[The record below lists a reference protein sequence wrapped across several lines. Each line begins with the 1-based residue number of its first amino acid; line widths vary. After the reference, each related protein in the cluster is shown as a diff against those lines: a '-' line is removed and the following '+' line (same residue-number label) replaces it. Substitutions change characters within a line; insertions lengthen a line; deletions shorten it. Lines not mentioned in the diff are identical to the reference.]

1 MSPGPSDSKGWRSRS
16 GERGAGSGD
25 AGNNT
30 AAAGNQIRA
39 ALFQSVLGEGGKMLP
54 EVRMFV
60 FFNAVKRKRKKTQ
73 RPSGLNAGGSRVS
86 VITDLVK
93 FKFLQPALHN
103 GC

>member
-1 MSPGPSDSKGWRSRS
+1 
-16 GERGAGSGD
+16 
-25 AGNNT
+25 
-30 AAAGNQIRA
+30 
-39 ALFQSVLGEGGKMLP
+39 MLP

-60 FFNAVKRKRKKTQ
+60 FFNAVKKEEKKGQ

-93 FKFLQPALHN
+93 FQFPQPALHN